1 MDKRT
6 EIMMEW
12 NKITIYTTTQAV
24 DFLSSE
30 LYDIGIQG
38 IEVEDHIPLTQDE
51 IDTMFVEVLSDHEPV
66 DDGKASVHC
75 YIDRDMNLEDTILK
89 IQGILHDIS
98 SYVDIGEGKIDDS
111 VTKEEDWVNNWKKFF
126 KPLRLDDT
134 IVIKPTWEALTDEK
148 EDDIVIEIDPGTA
161 FGTGSHETTRLCIDG
176 MKEQIHKDTRM
187 LDVGCGSGILS
198 IIGLKLGAN
207 HAVMTDID
215 PRAIAPAKENMKV
228 NHITEDQFE
237 VYQGNVLE
245 DDAFCV
251 SLGEHTYDLVV
262 ANILADVII
271 PLTSIVGR
279 FLKADGRFVISGIIN
294 TKEQDVIHQLEQ
306 YGFEVES
313 RRTMKEWV
321 SMTAKRKNE
330 SCTDFL

>member
-1 MDKRT
+1 
-6 EIMMEW
+6 MEW
-12 NKITIYTTTQAV
+12 KKITIHTSTDAV

-30 LYDIGIQG
+30 LYDIGITG
-38 IEVEDHIPLTQDE
+38 IEVVDHVPLSQEE
-51 IDTMFVEVLSDHEPV
+51 IDAMFVEVLSDHEPV
-66 DDGKASVHC
+66 DDGKAMIHC
-75 YIDRDMNLEDTILK
+75 YLDENMDVEDMGMK
-89 IQGILHDIS
+89 IQEILQS
-98 SYVDIGEGKIDDS
+98 VSKFVKIGEGTIDYGT
-111 VTKEEDWVNNWKKFF
+111 TKEEDWVNNWKKFF

-134 IVIKPTWEALTDEK
+134 IVIKPTWETLEDQK
-148 EDDIVIEIDPGTA
+148 DDDIVIEIDPGTA
-161 FGTGSHETTRLCIDG
+161 FGTGSHETTRLCIEG
-176 MKEQIHKDTRM
+176 MKEQIHEKTRM

-198 IIGLKLGAN
+198 IIGLKLGAG

-215 PRAIAPAKENMKV
+215 PRAIPPAKENMHV
-228 NHITEDQFE
+228 NHITDDKFQ

-245 DDAFCV
+245 DDDFCV

-279 FLKADGRFVISGIIN
+279 FLKEDGRFVISGIIN
-294 TKEQDVIHQLEQ
+294 TKEEDVKKQLDD

-321 SMTAKRKNE
+321 SMTAKRKK
-330 SCTDFL
+330 